1 MKNSLK
7 EILSWIGAI
16 AFVYL
21 FAVGLNSI
29 TQIFINM

>member
-7 EILSWIGAI
+7 EIFKWLGAI

-21 FAVGLNSI
+21 FAIGLNSI